1 MFFIVAALFLLLLC
15 LCKRLSR
22 TAFAVVE
29 GAACFI
35 WVFVQYWTYFQD
47 LVHSALPL
55 WVLASLA
62 ALAIP
67 TRKRGGAEG
76 MGAPAA
82 WMPRKDKRGAVAKT
96 PRFRRIPFSRR
107 TERLTGRPDSVS
119 KRSGLF
125 APSFLNAS

>member
-1 MFFIVAALFLLLLC
+1 M
-15 LCKRLSR
+15 
-22 TAFAVVE
+22 VE

-47 LVHSALPL
+47 LVYSALPL

-76 MGAPAA
+76 MGAGGMDAPEGQNKGPERKPHGVSPDTLFAA
-82 WMPRKDKRGAVAKT
+82 DGAVDR
-96 PRFRRIPFSRR
+96 PSRQCFK
-107 TERLTGRPDSVS
+107 TERAFRSVFSQRLLTTGERLWYTST
-119 KRSGLF
+119 RI
-125 APSFLNAS
+125 LNRRL

>member
-35 WVFVQYWTYFQD
+35 WVFVQYGTYFQD
-47 LVHSALPL
+47 LVYSALPV
-55 WVLASLA
+55 WILASLA

-67 TRKRGGAEG
+67 NRKRGGAEG
-76 MGAPAA
+76 MGAGSMDAPEGQDKG
-82 WMPRKDKRGAVAKT
+82 PERKPHGFAGYPFRG
-96 PRFRRIPFSRR
+96 
-107 TERLTGRPDSVS
+107 G
-119 KRSGLF
+119 RSG
-125 APSFLNAS
+125 

>member
-47 LVHSALPL
+47 LVYSALPL

-76 MGAPAA
+76 MGAGGMDAPEGQ
-82 WMPRKDKRGAVAKT
+82 DKGPEWKPHGFAGYPFRG
-96 PRFRRIPFSRR
+96 
-107 TERLTGRPDSVS
+107 G
-119 KRSGLF
+119 RSG
-125 APSFLNAS
+125 

>member
-15 LCKRLSR
+15 LCKRLSC

-47 LVHSALPL
+47 LVYSALPL

-76 MGAPAA
+76 WAPAA
-82 WMPRKDKRGAVAKT
+82 WMPRKDKTKGPERKPHGFAGYPFRG
-96 PRFRRIPFSRR
+96 
-107 TERLTGRPDSVS
+107 G
-119 KRSGLF
+119 RSG
-125 APSFLNAS
+125 

>member
-47 LVHSALPL
+47 LVYSALPL

-76 MGAPAA
+76 
-82 WMPRKDKRGAVAKT
+82 
-96 PRFRRIPFSRR
+96 RIPFSRR

-125 APSFLNAS
+125 APSFLNV

>member
-47 LVHSALPL
+47 LVYSALPL

-67 TRKRGGAEG
+67 TRKRGGAEE
-76 MGAPAA
+76 MCIRDRRHPHPAGGRR
-82 WMPRKDKRGAVAKT
+82 PRYRYAGD
-96 PRFRRIPFSRR
+96 PRP
-107 TERLTGRPDSVS
+107 
-119 KRSGLF
+119 
-125 APSFLNAS
+125 

>member
-47 LVHSALPL
+47 LV
-55 WVLASLA
+55 
-62 ALAIP
+62 
-67 TRKRGGAEG
+67 T
-76 MGAPAA
+76 
-82 WMPRKDKRGAVAKT
+82 
-96 PRFRRIPFSRR
+96 
-107 TERLTGRPDSVS
+107 
-119 KRSGLF
+119 
-125 APSFLNAS
+125 APSPYGS